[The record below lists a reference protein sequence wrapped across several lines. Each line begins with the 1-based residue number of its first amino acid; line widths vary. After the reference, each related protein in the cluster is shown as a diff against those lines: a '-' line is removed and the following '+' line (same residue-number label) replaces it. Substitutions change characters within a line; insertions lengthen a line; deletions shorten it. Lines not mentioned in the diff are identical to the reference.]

1 MRREN
6 DLSEGLFMR
15 SRYISKPNVAVG
27 PTRGAWRQTVLS
39 VVSMA
44 VGPVAVGPAC
54 DEWGRIALAL

>member
-1 MRREN
+1 
-6 DLSEGLFMR
+6 MR